1 MGCLAYKANGE
12 ETFTAKGE
20 ETLLVLY
27 LQQTKSV
34 STLLCGRVVSAPHTQ
49 TKEVKV
55 EQVAKFANLHS
66 REIQNPT

>member
-1 MGCLAYKANGE
+1 M
-12 ETFTAKGE
+12 ETP
-20 ETLLVLY
+20 VLY

-34 STLLCGRVVSAPHTQ
+34 STLLCGRVESASHTQ
-49 TKEVKV
+49 IKEVKVGGWTEPKTETVKV